1 MSEQIAVDWLINNSF
16 AIGVCIYLLYERTKF
31 NQEISKVLERIVAF
45 LDIMEKR
52 IQK

>member
-1 MSEQIAVDWLINNSF
+1 MTEIATDWIINNSF

-31 NQEISKVLERIVAF
+31 NQEIAKTLERVVAF
-45 LDIMEKR
+45 LDIIEER

>member
-1 MSEQIAVDWLINNSF
+1 MNEELAIDWVVNNSF
-16 AIGVCIYLLYERTKF
+16 AIGVCVYLLYERTRF

-45 LDIMEKR
+45 LDILEER